1 MSSSVSLSRAWW
13 VIRWDALMLK
23 VKPSGAAVAQSITT
37 DSLGRR

>member
-13 VIRWDALMLK
+13 VMRWEALMLK
-23 VKPSGAAVAQSITT
+23 VKLSGTAAAQSITT